1 MDNKKYHTL
10 QMLVKK
16 LFALV
21 EPSTNKPEPP
31 KATPAIISQT
41 EGMISASSQHPLIS
55 TLVYKDASVDHL
67 VSETFNQEKMMVN
80 AAQIL
85 ASLDH
90 TTASK
95 H

>member
-21 EPSTNKPEPP
+21 EPSPNKPETP

-67 VSETFNQEKMMVN
+67 ISETFNQEKMMVN

>member
-1 MDNKKYHTL
+1 MDSKKYLTL

-21 EPSTNKPEPP
+21 EPSTAKPEA
-31 KATPAIISQT
+31 KEETATVIEQK
-41 EGMISASSQHPLIS
+41 EGMMSASSQHPLIS
-55 TLVYKDASVDHL
+55 TLVYKDANVDHL
-67 VSETFNQEKMMVN
+67 ISETFNQEKMMVN
-80 AAQIL
+80 ASQIL

>member
-1 MDNKKYHTL
+1 MDSKKYLTL

-21 EPSTNKPEPP
+21 ETGAAKPEAD
-31 KATPAIISQT
+31 KETASIVSQP
-41 EGMISASSQHPLIS
+41 EGMVSASSQHPLIS
-55 TLVYKDASVDHL
+55 TLVYKDANVDHL
-67 VSETFNQEKMMVN
+67 ISETFNQEKMMVN
-80 AAQIL
+80 ASQIL